1 MVDSSS
7 ARDTNLSSSLEL
19 EDSSKKNSHGCEKWM
34 SSKMRLMNK
43 MINTT
48 STAATT
54 PIMRPNNTTAATTD
68 NAIKTTTPMMSPSN
82 YGTSPRYQ
90 NIRSNQ
96 ASPSSNSGNNTLRVC
111 SDCSTSH
118 TPLWRSG
125 PMGPKVIL

>member
-19 EDSSKKNSHGCEKWM
+19 EDSSKKMSHGSEKWM
-34 SSKMRLMNK
+34 SSKMKLMNK

-48 STAATT
+48 ATVATT
-54 PIMRPNNTTAATTD
+54 PIMRPNNNIAATTD
-68 NAIKTTTPMMSPSN
+68 KAIKTTTPMMRPSN
-82 YGTSPRYQ
+82 YGTSPRSQ
-90 NIRSNQ
+90 NIRYSQ
-96 ASPSSNSGNNTLRVC
+96 TSPSSNSGNNTVRVC

-125 PMGPKVIL
+125 PMGPKVIR